1 MFLFL
6 AFQHSSGLF
15 LRALNSPQEMRVV
28 TASCSEAPFGGGD
41 VANVECEGTVE
52 AGENVKVE

>member
-1 MFLFL
+1 
-6 AFQHSSGLF
+6 
-15 LRALNSPQEMRVV
+15 MRVV